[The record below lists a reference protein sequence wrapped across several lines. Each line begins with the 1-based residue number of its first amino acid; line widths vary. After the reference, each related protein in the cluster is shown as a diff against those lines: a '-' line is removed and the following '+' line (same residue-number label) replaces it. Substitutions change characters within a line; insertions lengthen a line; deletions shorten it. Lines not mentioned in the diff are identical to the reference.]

1 MRIFISYS
9 SKDSDEALAACKALE
24 EGGNACFIAPRDI
37 QTGKEYAEEI
47 VNGIDAA
54 EAMILL
60 LSENSNRSPHV
71 LREVERAVSKGIP
84 ILICKLEEVE
94 LSKSMEYFLM
104 THQWIQVERNK
115 EYRQILM
122 YIENLK
128 MQNVSGEK
136 GKRKPEQ
143 TKVAREK
150 KGLLKKLLITMLS
163 CILLVVGIFVGI
175 DIFSKAQEKARIEQ
189 WEVGDSL
196 VLGTYNDAPITWRI
210 LKIQDDGTAVL
221 IAKNILTMK
230 AYDAAESGTYNSYQ
244 GEDYWKAESEAD
256 TNMELQVMV
265 RGNSDW
271 SVSNIRTWLNS
282 EEEVVTYLDQAPR
295 TSAMA
300 EMKNGYHNEPGFLYG
315 FTDEELAVLQEREC
329 ITSTNALAEDAT
341 IVTTDRVF
349 LLSLEELEWFEE
361 AGMSLLA
368 VPTPEAIEKD
378 ESNWYAVDMD
388 AYGVEEYCWWLR
400 EPVVEASAKC
410 YLVGN
415 GYYEDNLWIKNAGAE
430 GFGVRPAIVVDL
442 SKEILV
448 RNPYIGAFV
457 F

>member
-37 QTGKEYAEEI
+37 QPGKEYAEEI

-196 VLGTYNDAPITWRI
+196 VL
-210 LKIQDDGTAVL
+210 
-221 IAKNILTMK
+221 
-230 AYDAAESGTYNSYQ
+230 GTYNSYQ

-448 RNPYIGAFV
+448 LLRFNV
-457 F
+457 V

>member
-37 QTGKEYAEEI
+37 QPGKEYAEEI

-115 EYRQILM
+115 EYRQILT

-196 VLGTYNDAPITWRI
+196 VL
-210 LKIQDDGTAVL
+210 
-221 IAKNILTMK
+221 
-230 AYDAAESGTYNSYQ
+230 GTYNSYQ

-448 RNPYIGAFV
+448 LLRFNV
-457 F
+457 V

>member
-37 QTGKEYAEEI
+37 QPGKEYAEEI

-196 VLGTYNDAPITWRI
+196 VL
-210 LKIQDDGTAVL
+210 
-221 IAKNILTMK
+221 
-230 AYDAAESGTYNSYQ
+230 GTYNSYQ

-442 SKEILV
+442 SKEILALLRFNV
-448 RNPYIGAFV
+448 VQSFL
-457 F
+457 

>member
-37 QTGKEYAEEI
+37 QPGKEYAEEI

-150 KGLLKKLLITMLS
+150 KD
-163 CILLVVGIFVGI
+163 C
-175 DIFSKAQEKARIEQ
+175 
-189 WEVGDSL
+189 
-196 VLGTYNDAPITWRI
+196 
-210 LKIQDDGTAVL
+210 
-221 IAKNILTMK
+221 
-230 AYDAAESGTYNSYQ
+230 
-244 GEDYWKAESEAD
+244 
-256 TNMELQVMV
+256 
-265 RGNSDW
+265 
-271 SVSNIRTWLNS
+271 
-282 EEEVVTYLDQAPR
+282 
-295 TSAMA
+295 
-300 EMKNGYHNEPGFLYG
+300 
-315 FTDEELAVLQEREC
+315 
-329 ITSTNALAEDAT
+329 
-341 IVTTDRVF
+341 
-349 LLSLEELEWFEE
+349 
-361 AGMSLLA
+361 
-368 VPTPEAIEKD
+368 
-378 ESNWYAVDMD
+378 
-388 AYGVEEYCWWLR
+388 
-400 EPVVEASAKC
+400 
-410 YLVGN
+410 
-415 GYYEDNLWIKNAGAE
+415 
-430 GFGVRPAIVVDL
+430 
-442 SKEILV
+442 
-448 RNPYIGAFV
+448 
-457 F
+457 